1 MEVNFEAYSRKV
13 VETLKASK
21 WTFRLTNPEATPKV
35 TLKNVSLLKG
45 VKVNRNDNYT
55 VDSYQVNL
63 DETQNGITT
72 YTLWKKQREEYPEA
86 EWFAQKFIV
95 ARIEA

>member
-1 MEVNFEAYSRKV
+1 MI
-13 VETLKASK
+13 
-21 WTFRLTNPEATPKV
+21 
-35 TLKNVSLLKG
+35 LKNVSLFKG
-45 VKVNRNDNYT
+45 VRVNRNDNYT

-63 DETQNGITT
+63 DEAQDGITT